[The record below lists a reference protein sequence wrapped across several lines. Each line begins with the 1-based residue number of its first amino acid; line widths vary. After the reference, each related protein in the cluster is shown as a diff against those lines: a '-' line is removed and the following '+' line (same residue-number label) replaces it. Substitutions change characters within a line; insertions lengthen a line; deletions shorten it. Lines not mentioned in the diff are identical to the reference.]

1 MNRIGVLNFEAYSGV
16 GLPLRF
22 HDLRRTPP
30 PGLQQRKG
38 SQLMSRRDNE
48 EHAVS
53 RGVSLG
59 RQRLV
64 TPAASALFTGHAGA
78 YGGFIPKPK
87 SRP

>member
-1 MNRIGVLNFEAYSGV
+1 
-16 GLPLRF
+16 
-22 HDLRRTPP
+22 
-30 PGLQQRKG
+30 
-38 SQLMSRRDNE
+38 MSRRDNE
-48 EHAVS
+48 EDAVS